1 MEQLSKSEKQIMDT
15 FWNSPQPLPASDLLS
30 ACVGRTWKARSVF
43 PLVKK
48 LIEKGALA
56 EVGCV
61 RRGKTY
67 ARTFQP
73 TFSRVEYWAEIIKQ
87 EDMIT
92 DFMITDM
99 LPILIL
105 FAGFN
110 VLDVIAHVIRGKLN
124 DAPTSIP
131 LRSTHLCI
139 LMFMIVD
146 AAVILILMC
155 RNIVNVA
162 IQIAQ
167 LL

>member
-1 MEQLSKSEKQIMDT
+1 MRRKQVLIRHFVETAATRTADIEI
-15 FWNSPQPLPASDLLS
+15 L
-30 ACVGRTWKARSVF
+30 CVMF
-43 PLVKK
+43 
-48 LIEKGALA
+48 
-56 EVGCV
+56 
-61 RRGKTY
+61 
-67 ARTFQP
+67 
-73 TFSRVEYWAEIIKQ
+73 
-87 EDMIT
+87 
-92 DFMITDM
+92 TDM

>member
-1 MEQLSKSEKQIMDT
+1 MEKYQVIMQMHEAMCFMDAVPD
-15 FWNSPQPLPASDLLS
+15 F
-30 ACVGRTWKARSVF
+30 VF
-43 PLVKK
+43 
-48 LIEKGALA
+48 
-56 EVGCV
+56 
-61 RRGKTY
+61 
-67 ARTFQP
+67 
-73 TFSRVEYWAEIIKQ
+73 
-87 EDMIT
+87 
-92 DFMITDM
+92 DM